1 MDGQIKNTKSL
12 EENKMIELTNKIK
25 SDVKAI
31 VDESDA
37 HLDFWT
43 KFCEYLYKKGFEDGK
58 VEKEQGKME
67 SED

>member
-43 KFCEYLYKKGFEDGK
+43 KFCEYLYRKGFEDGK
-58 VEKEQGKME
+58 VEKEQEIE
-67 SED
+67 SD